1 VTSSAR
7 PASQIAKPT
16 SLPADPSQITAA
28 WLGSVLGVDISS
40 VSVEAIGTGQTGA
53 TYRVMPT
60 YARPSDLPRS
70 FIAKLPSQSQDVRE
84 RVALGYRAEHAFY
97 TRVAGTVSVP
107 QPRAYHC
114 DIADDGSEFV
124 LLLSDLDPAVQG
136 DQIRGCNDVEAR
148 LAVEALAGL
157 HGPRW
162 CDPAW
167 LSFDGVT
174 MPKADADVARG
185 MGQLA
190 HTALDATLSGL
201 GDRISTQDRA
211 ILSES
216 ADLVEGWLQINPE
229 RFCLLHGDYRLDN
242 LLFDPD
248 KTSVTV
254 VDWQTITVGLPARDL
269 AYFLGTSLD
278 SDLRLEIEPELVKA
292 YHRRLLGHG
301 VTDYS
306 ASECW
311 NDYRIGMLQI
321 PLLTTFGYAFAAVTD
336 RGDEMVLT
344 MLTRGCRAIRHLE
357 TIELIKKLT

>member
-1 VTSSAR
+1 MTPPTQPTPSST
-7 PASQIAKPT
+7 KPP
-16 SLPADPSQITAA
+16 SLPTNPSQITAA
-28 WLGSVLGVDISS
+28 WLGSVLAVDISS
-40 VSVEAIGTGQTGA
+40 VSVEAIGTGQTAA
-53 TYRVMPT
+53 TYRITPT
-60 YARPSDLPRS
+60 YPQPSDAPRS
-70 FIAKLPSQSQDVRE
+70 LIAKLPSQHQDVRE

-97 TRVAGTVSVP
+97 TRVAETVCVP
-107 QPRAYHC
+107 LPRVYHC
-114 DIADDGSEFV
+114 DIASDGSEFV

-136 DQIRGCNDVEAR
+136 DQIRGCNNTEAS

-167 LSFDGVT
+167 LSFDGLT
-174 MPKADADVARG
+174 MPKADPDVARG

-190 HTALDATLSGL
+190 HTALDTTLSGL
-201 GDRISTQDRA
+201 GDRISAQDRST
-211 ILSES
+211 LTES
-216 ADLVEGWLQINPE
+216 ADLVERWLQIEPD

-248 KTSVTV
+248 RTTVTV

-278 SDLRLEIEPELVKA
+278 SDLREATEPELVKA

-306 ASECW
+306 VSQCW
-311 NDYRIGMLQI
+311 NDYRIGMLQV
-321 PLLTTFGYAFAAVTD
+321 PLLTTFGYAFAAATD
-336 RGDEMVLT
+336 RGDEMVLA

-357 TIELIKKLT
+357 TIELIHKLT